1 MTRFIVGRA
10 CICLAGLLP
19 LAASA
24 QAAAATTD
32 GLGMIALVKVLFA
45 LGLVLAAIIAVAWLL
60 RRVGP
65 PQQAGRLMRV
75 LASVAIGQRERLV
88 LVEIGETWFVLG
100 VAPGQITTVHTLAKQ
115 AGVFDAPP
123 QDVGGWL
130 RRTVQKRA
138 P

>member
-1 MTRFIVGRA
+1 MTRFIVGSA
-10 CICLAGLLP
+10 CICLAGALP
-19 LAASA
+19 LSASA
-24 QAAAATTD
+24 QAAAATAD

-60 RRVGP
+60 RRIGP
-65 PQQAGRLMRV
+65 PQQAGGLMRV
-75 LASVAIGQRERLV
+75 LASVAIGPRERLV

-100 VAPGQITTVHTLAKQ
+100 VAPGRITTVHTLAKQ

-123 QDVGGWL
+123 QDMGGWL
-130 RRTVQKRA
+130 RRTVRKRA

>member
-1 MTRFIVGRA
+1 MIRVIVGCA
-10 CICLAGLLP
+10 CICLVGLLP
-19 LAASA
+19 LSAAA
-24 QAAAATTD
+24 QTAAATAD

-60 RRVGP
+60 RRIGP
-65 PQQAGRLMRV
+65 PQQAGGLMRV
-75 LASVAIGQRERLV
+75 LASVAIGPRERLV

-100 VAPGQITTVHTLAKQ
+100 VSPGQITTVHTLAKQ

-123 QDVGGWL
+123 QDVSGWL
-130 RRTVQKRA
+130 RRAAQKRA